1 MIMKTSLKYTLTLAG
16 LALGAFTLQAQ
27 DIHHSMFNETPVLLN
42 PARAGVPFDARAIL
56 NYKSQWS
63 TVAEPYKTI
72 AFSGDMALFKKK
84 NKKAYMGLG
93 LTFYNDKAGD
103 VGMKTTQVGLSVSGI
118 LKVSDNS
125 LLSAGL
131 MTGFLQRGIGTGN
144 QQWGEQYD
152 GTHWNSSLPTGESGT
167 LQNHNLVDLGVG
179 ANYYYGK
186 GEKYMTANDGVKVNV
201 GVALFHPHGPK
212 YSYYMDAT
220 EKLYAKFVAHG
231 WASFGT
237 GNSNLC
243 IEPSF
248 VYYRQGSQQELTPG
262 INFKYI
268 LSEASKYTGRKKASA
283 FSLGG
288 YLRAKD
294 AFIATTMFEFSSY
307 ACGFSYDVNVSSL
320 KVVSNKRGGFEVFL
334 RFVFPNPF
342 GSPSSKS
349 MI

>member
-1 MIMKTSLKYTLTLAG
+1 MKTSLKYTFSLAV
-16 LALGAFTLQAQ
+16 LALSALSLQAQ

-42 PARAGVPFDARAIL
+42 PARAGVPFEARAIL

-84 NKKAYMGLG
+84 QKKAYMGMG

-103 VGMKTTQVGLSVSGI
+103 VGMKTTQVGLSISGI
-118 LKVSDNS
+118 LQAGDHSKI
-125 LLSAGL
+125 SAGL
-131 MTGFLQRGIGTGN
+131 MTGFVQRGIGTGN

-152 GTHWNSSLPTGESGT
+152 GSSWNGSLGSGETST
-167 LQNHNLVDLGVG
+167 LQNHSFVDLGVG
-179 ANYYYGK
+179 VNYYYGK
-186 GEKYMTANDGVKVNV
+186 GEKYMTANDGVKLNF
-201 GVALFHPHGPK
+201 GVALFHPHAPK

-220 EKLYAKFVAHG
+220 EKIYPKLVAHG
-231 WASFGT
+231 WASFGIA
-237 GNSNLC
+237 NSNLC
-243 IEPSF
+243 LEPSF
-248 VYYRQGSQQELTPG
+248 VYFRQGSQQELTPG
-262 INFKYI
+262 MNFKYI
-268 LSEASKYTGRKKASA
+268 IQEGSKYTGRKKPAA

-320 KVVSNKRGGFEVFL
+320 NVVSRKRGGFEVFL

-342 GSPSSKS
+342 GGTGSKS

>member
-1 MIMKTSLKYTLTLAG
+1 MNTSLKYTITIAG

-84 NKKAYMGLG
+84 DKKAYMGLG

-103 VGMKTTQVGLSVSGI
+103 VGMKTTQVGLSLSAI
-118 LKVSDNS
+118 LKTSNNS
-125 LLSAGL
+125 RLSAGL
-131 MTGFLQRGIGTGN
+131 MTGFIQRGIGTGN

-152 GTHWNSSLPTGESGT
+152 GTQWNSSLPTGEGAV

-179 ANYYYGK
+179 VNYYYGK
-186 GEKYMTANDGVKVNV
+186 GDKYMTSNDGVKLNF

-212 YSYYMDAT
+212 YSYYADAT
-220 EKLYAKFVAHG
+220 EKLYSKFVAHG
-231 WASFGT
+231 WASIGT

-248 VYYRQGSQQELTPG
+248 VYFRQGSQQELTPG
-262 INFKYI
+262 VNFKYI
-268 LSEASKYTGRKKASA
+268 IQEGSKYTGRKKPSA
-283 FSLGG
+283 FSMGG

-294 AFIATTMFEFSSY
+294 ALIATTMFEFSSY
-307 ACGFSYDVNVSSL
+307 ACGFSYDINVSSL
-320 KVVSNKRGGFEVFL
+320 NVVSRKRGGFEVFL

-342 GSPSSKS
+342 GSPGSKS

>member
-1 MIMKTSLKYTLTLAG
+1 MKTSLKHTLTVAG
-16 LALGAFTLQAQ
+16 LALGVLTMQAQ

-42 PARAGVPFDARAIL
+42 PARAGVPFEARAIL

-63 TVAEPYKTI
+63 SVAEPYKTI

-84 NKKAYMGLG
+84 QKKAYMGVG

-118 LKVSDNS
+118 LQANDNS
-125 LLSAGL
+125 KISAGI
-131 MTGFLQRGIGTGN
+131 MTGFVQRGIGTGN

-152 GTHWNSSLPTGESGT
+152 GTTWNGTLPTGESNT
-167 LQNHNLVDLGVG
+167 LQNHSFLDLGVG
-179 ANYYYGK
+179 VNYYYGK
-186 GEKYMTANDGVKVNV
+186 GEKYMTANDGVKINI
-201 GVALFHPHGPK
+201 GAALFHPHAPQ

-220 EKLYAKFVAHG
+220 EKIYPKLVVHG
-231 WASFGT
+231 WASIGT

-262 INFKYI
+262 VNFKYI
-268 LSEASKYTGRKKASA
+268 IQEGSKYTGRKKPSA
-283 FSLGG
+283 FSLGT

-320 KVVSNKRGGFEVFL
+320 NKVSQMRGGFEVFL

-342 GSPSSKS
+342 GGTGSKS